1 LGSTP
6 SHPRFGDSS
15 HLDDS
20 VLKTP
25 NTGIFASGGSA
36 LRSTRKGDYL
46 NMLDHDVEDMQLY
59 EDVITE
65 LKGDLDQVSEERD
78 ALANQL
84 DQITDERDSLL
95 GACNN
100 LGERLKKMEKEY
112 DDKLTRLALEK
123 EEVKQ
128 KLQTALD
135 SANEVRYILHSYSW
149 SLIERLVLQM
159 YRQQEQQ
166 LRFLE
171 DSQLTETNL
180 RQQAERER
188 DASTHKFTQLFESSR
203 LSQIMKDSASDE
215 LAQFRSL
222 EEELR
227 SQIEVL
233 EKVVALLMKHT
244 PFTK

>member
-1 LGSTP
+1 
-6 SHPRFGDSS
+6 
-15 HLDDS
+15 
-20 VLKTP
+20 
-25 NTGIFASGGSA
+25 
-36 LRSTRKGDYL
+36 
-46 NMLDHDVEDMQLY
+46 MLDHDVEDMQLY

-180 RQQAERER
+180 RQQAEREM
-188 DASTHKFTQLFESSR
+188 SR
-203 LSQIMKDSASDE
+203 GRREDGTRSRSRPRSASRPRDSNRVPTVE
-215 LAQFRSL
+215 DLVGEADRTLPPAPNSA
-222 EEELR
+222 R
-227 SQIEVL
+227 
-233 EKVVALLMKHT
+233 T
-244 PFTK
+244 PRPGAAATSGAPPVPPS